1 MTLSDLSLK
10 RPVLATVMSILI
22 VILGIAG
29 LTRMPVRELPNTST
43 AEVTVSVQYTGAG
56 PSVVD
61 SEITSVVEGAISTVA
76 GIDRISTEAELGG
89 ARTVIT
95 FRQGR
100 DIDAAASDV
109 RAAVQSVAADLPE
122 AAGEPQVEKNDSQGD
137 PILWMTMTSDRMS
150 AVELTDYADRF
161 ITDRLETL
169 GGVAAVNI
177 YGDR

>member
-61 SEITSVVEGAISTVA
+61 SRSPRLSRARFPPWPGSTGSRPRPSLA
-76 GIDRISTEAELGG
+76 
-89 ARTVIT
+89 AR
-95 FRQGR
+95 
-100 DIDAAASDV
+100 A
-109 RAAVQSVAADLPE
+109 P
-122 AAGEPQVEKNDSQGD
+122 
-137 PILWMTMTSDRMS
+137 
-150 AVELTDYADRF
+150 
-161 ITDRLETL
+161 
-169 GGVAAVNI
+169 
-177 YGDR
+177 